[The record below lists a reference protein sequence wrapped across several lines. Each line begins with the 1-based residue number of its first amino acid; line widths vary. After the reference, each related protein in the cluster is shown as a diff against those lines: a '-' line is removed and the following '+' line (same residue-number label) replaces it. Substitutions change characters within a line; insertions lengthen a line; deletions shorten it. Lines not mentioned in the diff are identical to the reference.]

1 LVTVIASIQ
10 WWRGK
15 QNFTQEVCCEGIARL
30 GEPAVVDLK
39 LVELELEG
47 DDTNTNSKNY
57 GEIQTTND

>member
-15 QNFTQEVCCEGIARL
+15 QNFTQEVCCEGIATL

-39 LVELELEG
+39 LVELEG
-47 DDTNTNSKNY
+47 DDTNTSSNNY